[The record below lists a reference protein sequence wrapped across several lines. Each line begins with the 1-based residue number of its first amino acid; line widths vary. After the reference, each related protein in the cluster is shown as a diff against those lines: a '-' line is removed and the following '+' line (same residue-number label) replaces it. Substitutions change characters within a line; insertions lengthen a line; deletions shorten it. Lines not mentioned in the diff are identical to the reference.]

1 MTTHAPADH
10 RPARPDRPRPLT
22 DSTTMLRRR
31 MVHMRRYPSLT
42 IMLVGQPIVLLLL
55 FVHVFGA
62 TMGAG
67 LAGPGAGRTEYLAY
81 ITPAILLM
89 TVASIA
95 MATAIGIATDMTE
108 GVVARFRTMAIAR
121 VSVLTGHVVAA
132 VVQTVLA
139 LAVVVAVAVAL
150 GFRSAAGAGAWLGV
164 AGMLGLLTIALTW
177 FTVALGLAADSVE
190 TASNTPMFL
199 ILLPFL
205 GSGFVPTDSMP
216 AGLRW
221 FAEYQP
227 FTPVIDTLR
236 GLLDV
241 GPGAG
246 TGLAGSALLAVGWCL
261 AITVGSYVW
270 ARRLYDARAD
280 R

>member
-108 GVVARFRTMAIAR
+108 GVVARFRTMAIAGSACSPVTSSPR
-121 VSVLTGHVVAA
+121 SSRRCSRWRWSWPWPWRSG
-132 VVQTVLA
+132 
-139 LAVVVAVAVAL
+139 
-150 GFRSAAGAGAWLGV
+150 SAA
-164 AGMLGLLTIALTW
+164 
-177 FTVALGLAADSVE
+177 
-190 TASNTPMFL
+190 
-199 ILLPFL
+199 
-205 GSGFVPTDSMP
+205 
-216 AGLRW
+216 R
-221 FAEYQP
+221 
-227 FTPVIDTLR
+227 
-236 GLLDV
+236 
-241 GPGAG
+241 PGRAP
-246 TGLAGSALLAVGWCL
+246 GSAWPGCSAC
-261 AITVGSYVW
+261 
-270 ARRLYDARAD
+270 
-280 R
+280 